1 MKKFLI
7 IFFLILLIIPF
18 SVESIS
24 ATDYIVD
31 DILSGIGWSMGI
43 SIEGDNIF
51 LADGIVNQV
60 LIFDKSENIL
70 LEKITLK
77 ENTCTGHIHG
87 MEVTRDRIYVV
98 KQDQCISIFDLNGE
112 FLYEFGKKGNKQ
124 GEFNGLQNLEIF
136 QKNIFVTDTGN
147 NRIQVFDLNG
157 EFLYEFGKKG
167 NKQGEF
173 NGLQNLEIFQKN
185 IFVTD
190 TGNNRIQVF
199 DLNGEF
205 LYEFG
210 KKGNKQGEFNGL
222 LGLKINNEQVFIS
235 EGSPNNR
242 IQVFDLNGE
251 FMGVINEDF
260 NSPHQIYLTEKKLYV
275 LDTYNYHVKIFSI
288 NNQFKI
294 NQNIDEIDN
303 IFLSIIIISIIIS
316 FIFFLKKKSI

>member
-173 NGLQNLEIFQKN
+173 NGL
-185 IFVTD
+185 
-190 TGNNRIQVF
+190 
-199 DLNGEF
+199 
-205 LYEFG
+205 
-210 KKGNKQGEFNGL
+210 

>member
-7 IFFLILLIIPF
+7 IFFFILLIIPF
-18 SVESIS
+18 SIESFS
-24 ATDYIVD
+24 ATDYILD
-31 DILSGIGWSMGI
+31 DILSGIGWSMGL

-51 LADGIVNQV
+51 LADGIANQV

-87 MEVTRDRIYVV
+87 MEVIRDRIYVV
-98 KQDQCISIFDLNGE
+98 KQHQCISIFDLNGE

-124 GEFNGLQNLEIF
+124 GEFSNPFDLEIS

-173 NGLQNLEIFQKN
+173 NGLM
-185 IFVTD
+185 
-190 TGNNRIQVF
+190 
-199 DLNGEF
+199 
-205 LYEFG
+205 
-210 KKGNKQGEFNGL
+210 
-222 LGLKINNEQVFIS
+222 GLKINNEQVFIS

-303 IFLSIIIISIIIS
+303 IFLSIIVIFIIISIAIL
-316 FIFFLKKKSI
+316 FIFFLKKKLNYNKNFL